1 MRDLSSNYITDC
13 WSVLR
18 MRHFATHEKICL
30 HLLDW
35 SNLWKSALKL
45 ALCGIG
51 PVCGTGPI
59 CEFYIHNTI
68 SMICM

>member
-45 ALCGIG
+45 AMFVGLAQFVGLH
-51 PVCGTGPI
+51 T
-59 CEFYIHNTI
+59 
-68 SMICM
+68 